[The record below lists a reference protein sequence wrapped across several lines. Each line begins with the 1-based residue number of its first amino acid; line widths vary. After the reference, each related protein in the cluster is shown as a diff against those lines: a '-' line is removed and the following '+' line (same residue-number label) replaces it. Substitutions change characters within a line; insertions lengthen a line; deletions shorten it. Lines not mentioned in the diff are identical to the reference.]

1 MVSFRYFWNKVEYIY
16 IDIYQRSS
24 MPNFQ
29 LKLLLFAYFIIAS
42 LAQDTNETPKLTDV
56 QSADQKVEV
65 PSGTVSVSSPDQK

>member
-1 MVSFRYFWNKVEYIY
+1 
-16 IDIYQRSS
+16 